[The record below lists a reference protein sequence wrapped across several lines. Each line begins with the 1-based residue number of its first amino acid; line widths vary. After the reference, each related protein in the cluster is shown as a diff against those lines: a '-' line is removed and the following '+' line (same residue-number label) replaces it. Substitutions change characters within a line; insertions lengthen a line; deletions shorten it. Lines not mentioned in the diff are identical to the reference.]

1 MRALSDSHDK
11 EEGQH
16 PRRGPTVRRPSS
28 PTRATA
34 SLAMPELRALR
45 ELRRALARG
54 GLPSMDRRTPEDH
67 ARIASFRALEEL
79 LQLLDQYRKRV
90 EGGETCRLVEREQAR
105 APGRL
110 HLEIAI
116 ETVRP

>member
-1 MRALSDSHDK
+1 MATV
-11 EEGQH
+11 G
-16 PRRGPTVRRPSS
+16 GPGSTM
-28 PTRATA
+28 RATA

-67 ARIASFRALEEL
+67 ARIASFRAIEEL
-79 LQLLDQYRKRV
+79 LQLLDQYRRRV
-90 EGGETCRLVEREQAR
+90 DGGERCRLVELEQAH

-116 ETVRP
+116 ETVAP